1 MSNDWTNKLR
11 DRLTDYQEPATDD
24 LWAAIQQSLA
34 QQKSDIVSIGKSVD
48 SSDGHSN
55 HQSNAKEVV
64 LRRFSIAATVA
75 ALAVGGTY
83 VYLNPTKS
91 NEPLA
96 QATVLQEE
104 SSTSKGALH
113 ENQSPEHN
121 QVSQEYSSDN
131 TDTDSPSRLGDD
143 TFTKYSQRVKKQL
156 GIQTSMIGG
165 QSSKVLALDKGLKE
179 KKIDTDD
186 LEKSAARDYTQNL
199 DKDKQNDNRQ
209 SQNRDKAQ
217 PRSKKSL
224 EGNPEMLAMAASP
237 FSYEI
242 QESNARHHQSS
253 SWSVQLYGENGVV
266 GSKKSNGFDAA
277 SVPSNDA
284 SGPVYPGNFTDAFY
298 SVMAIRALSGTPSA
312 DYYEKVKHHFPISV
326 GVQVGW
332 GVTESLRINT
342 GVVYTNVSSDF
353 INSSYNTTQVTT
365 QTLHYVGVPV
375 NISYDFWQTN
385 RFKTYVTAGGEADFN
400 VKNHTESDGEVM
412 ASKHDRTQW
421 SANASLG
428 AQFDI
433 IPQLGIYVEPGAKYY
448 FDNGSQ
454 IENTFKDKK
463 LNFNLQFGLRWNIK

>member
-11 DRLTDYQEPATDD
+11 DRLTDYQEPVTDD

-34 QQKSDIVSIGKSVD
+34 QQKSNIVSIGKSVD
-48 SSDGHSN
+48 SPDGHSN

-64 LRRFSIAATVA
+64 FRRFSIAAALA

-83 VYLNPTKS
+83 IYLNPTKS

-96 QATVLQEE
+96 QATVLQED

-113 ENQSPEHN
+113 ENQSSEHN

-156 GIQTSMIGG
+156 GIQTSLLDGEG
-165 QSSKVLALDKGLKE
+165 SKLF
-179 KKIDTDD
+179 
-186 LEKSAARDYTQNL
+186 TQNL
-199 DKDKQNDNRQ
+199 DNDKQNDNRQ
-209 SQNRDKAQ
+209 DQNRDKVQ
-217 PRSKKSL
+217 SRSKKSL

-237 FSYEI
+237 SSYTI
-242 QESNARHHQSS
+242 QESNARRHQSS

-266 GSKKSNGFDAA
+266 GSKNSNGFDAA
-277 SVPSNDA
+277 FVPSNNA

-332 GVTESLRINT
+332 SVTECLRINT

-375 NISYDFWQTN
+375 NISYDFWQTK

>member
-11 DRLTDYQEPATDD
+11 DRLTDYQEPVTDD

-48 SSDGHSN
+48 SPDGYSN

-64 LRRFSIAATVA
+64 FRRFSIAAALA

-83 VYLNPTKS
+83 IYLNPTKS

-96 QATVLQEE
+96 QATVLQED

-113 ENQSPEHN
+113 ENQSSEHN
-121 QVSQEYSSDN
+121 QVSQKYSSDN
-131 TDTDSPSRLGDD
+131 SDTDSPSRLGDD

-156 GIQTSMIGG
+156 GIQTSLLDVEG
-165 QSSKVLALDKGLKE
+165 SKLV
-179 KKIDTDD
+179 
-186 LEKSAARDYTQNL
+186 TQNL
-199 DKDKQNDNRQ
+199 DNDKQNDNRQ
-209 SQNRDKAQ
+209 DQNRDKVQ
-217 PRSKKSL
+217 SRSKKSL

-237 FSYEI
+237 SSYAI
-242 QESNARHHQSS
+242 QESNVRRHQSS

-266 GSKKSNGFDAA
+266 GSKNSNGFDAA
-277 SVPSNDA
+277 FVPSHDA
-284 SGPVYPGNFTDAFY
+284 SGPVSPGNFTDAFY

-332 GVTESLRINT
+332 GVTECLRINT

-375 NISYDFWQTN
+375 NISYDFWQTK

-428 AQFDI
+428 AQFNI

>member
-1 MSNDWTNKLR
+1 MNNDWTNKLR
-11 DRLTDYQEPATDD
+11 DRLTDYQEPVTDD

-48 SSDGHSN
+48 SPDGHFN

-64 LRRFSIAATVA
+64 FRRFSIAAALA

-83 VYLNPTKS
+83 IYLNPTKS

-96 QATVLQEE
+96 QATVLQED

-113 ENQSPEHN
+113 ENQSSEHN

-156 GIQTSMIGG
+156 GIQTSLLNGEG
-165 QSSKVLALDKGLKE
+165 SKLF
-179 KKIDTDD
+179 
-186 LEKSAARDYTQNL
+186 TQNL
-199 DKDKQNDNRQ
+199 DNDKQNDNRKD
-209 SQNRDKAQ
+209 QNRDKVQ
-217 PRSKKSL
+217 SRSKKSL
-224 EGNPEMLAMAASP
+224 EGNPEMLAIAASP
-237 FSYEI
+237 SSYAI
-242 QESNARHHQSS
+242 QESNTRRHQSS

-266 GSKKSNGFDAA
+266 GSKNSNGFDAA
-277 SVPSNDA
+277 FVPSHDA
-284 SGPVYPGNFTDAFY
+284 SGPVSPGNFTDAFY

-332 GVTESLRINT
+332 GVTECLRINT

-375 NISYDFWQTN
+375 NISYDFWQTK

>member
-11 DRLTDYQEPATDD
+11 DRLTDYQEPVTDD

-48 SSDGHSN
+48 SLDGHSN

-64 LRRFSIAATVA
+64 FRRFSIAAALA

-83 VYLNPTKS
+83 IYLNPTKS

-96 QATVLQEE
+96 QATVLQED

-113 ENQSPEHN
+113 ENQSSEHN

-143 TFTKYSQRVKKQL
+143 TFTKYSKRVKKQL
-156 GIQTSMIGG
+156 GIQTSLLDGEG
-165 QSSKVLALDKGLKE
+165 SKLF
-179 KKIDTDD
+179 
-186 LEKSAARDYTQNL
+186 TQNL
-199 DKDKQNDNRQ
+199 DNDRQNDNRQ
-209 SQNRDKAQ
+209 DQNRNKVQ
-217 PRSKKSL
+217 SRSKKSL

-237 FSYEI
+237 SSYAI
-242 QESNARHHQSS
+242 QESNVRRHQSS

-266 GSKKSNGFDAA
+266 GSKNSNGFDAA
-277 SVPSNDA
+277 FVPSHDA
-284 SGPVYPGNFTDAFY
+284 SGPVSPGNFTDAFY

-332 GVTESLRINT
+332 GVTECLRINT

-375 NISYDFWQTN
+375 NISYDFWQTK

>member
-11 DRLTDYQEPATDD
+11 DRLTDYQEPVTDD

-34 QQKSDIVSIGKSVD
+34 QQKSNIVSIGKSVD
-48 SSDGHSN
+48 SLDGHSN

-64 LRRFSIAATVA
+64 FRRFSIAAALA

-83 VYLNPTKS
+83 IYLNPTKS
-91 NEPLA
+91 NEPIA
-96 QATVLQEE
+96 QATVLQED

-113 ENQSPEHN
+113 ENQSSEHN

-156 GIQTSMIGG
+156 GIQTSLLDGEG
-165 QSSKVLALDKGLKE
+165 SKLV
-179 KKIDTDD
+179 
-186 LEKSAARDYTQNL
+186 TQNL
-199 DKDKQNDNRQ
+199 DNDKQNDNRQ
-209 SQNRDKAQ
+209 DQNRDKVQ
-217 PRSKKSL
+217 SRSKKSL

-237 FSYEI
+237 SSYAI
-242 QESNARHHQSS
+242 QESNVRRHQSS

-266 GSKKSNGFDAA
+266 GSKNSNGFDAA
-277 SVPSNDA
+277 FVPSNNA

-298 SVMAIRALSGTPSA
+298 SLMAIRALSGTPSA

-332 GVTESLRINT
+332 GVTECLRINT

-375 NISYDFWQTN
+375 NISYDFWQTK

>member
-11 DRLTDYQEPATDD
+11 DRLTDYQEPVTDD

-48 SSDGHSN
+48 SLDGHSN

-64 LRRFSIAATVA
+64 FRRFSIAAALA

-83 VYLNPTKS
+83 IYLNPTKS
-91 NEPLA
+91 NEPIA
-96 QATVLQEE
+96 QATVLQED

-113 ENQSPEHN
+113 ENQSSEHN

-156 GIQTSMIGG
+156 GIQTSLLDGEG
-165 QSSKVLALDKGLKE
+165 SKLF
-179 KKIDTDD
+179 
-186 LEKSAARDYTQNL
+186 TQNL
-199 DKDKQNDNRQ
+199 DNDKQNDNRQ
-209 SQNRDKAQ
+209 DQNRDKVQ
-217 PRSKKSL
+217 SRSKKSL

-237 FSYEI
+237 SSYAI
-242 QESNARHHQSS
+242 QESNVRRHQSS

-266 GSKKSNGFDAA
+266 GSKNSNGFDAA
-277 SVPSNDA
+277 FVPSHDA
-284 SGPVYPGNFTDAFY
+284 SGPVSPGNFTDAFY

-332 GVTESLRINT
+332 GVTECLRINT

-375 NISYDFWQTN
+375 NISYDFWQTK

>member
-11 DRLTDYQEPATDD
+11 DRLTDYQEPVTDD

-48 SSDGHSN
+48 SLDGHSN

-64 LRRFSIAATVA
+64 FRRFSIAAALA

-83 VYLNPTKS
+83 IYLNPTKS
-91 NEPLA
+91 NEPIA
-96 QATVLQEE
+96 QATVLQEN

-113 ENQSPEHN
+113 ENQSSEHN

-131 TDTDSPSRLGDD
+131 ADTDSPSRLGDD

-156 GIQTSMIGG
+156 GIQTSLLDGEG
-165 QSSKVLALDKGLKE
+165 SKLV
-179 KKIDTDD
+179 
-186 LEKSAARDYTQNL
+186 TQNL
-199 DKDKQNDNRQ
+199 DNDKQNDNRQ
-209 SQNRDKAQ
+209 DQNRDKVQ
-217 PRSKKSL
+217 SRSKKSL

-237 FSYEI
+237 SSYTI
-242 QESNARHHQSS
+242 QESNARRHQSS

-266 GSKKSNGFDAA
+266 GSKNSNGFDAA
-277 SVPSNDA
+277 FVPSNNA

-298 SVMAIRALSGTPSA
+298 SLMAIRALSGTPSA

-332 GVTESLRINT
+332 GVTECLRINT

-375 NISYDFWQTN
+375 NISYDFWQTK

>member
-11 DRLTDYQEPATDD
+11 DRLTDYQEPVTDD

-34 QQKSDIVSIGKSVD
+34 QQKSNIVSIGKSVD
-48 SSDGHSN
+48 SLNGHSN

-64 LRRFSIAATVA
+64 FRRFSIAAALA

-83 VYLNPTKS
+83 IYLNPTKS

-96 QATVLQEE
+96 QATVLQED

-113 ENQSPEHN
+113 ENQSSEHN

-143 TFTKYSQRVKKQL
+143 TFTKYSQRAKKQL
-156 GIQTSMIGG
+156 GIQTSLLDGEG
-165 QSSKVLALDKGLKE
+165 SKLV
-179 KKIDTDD
+179 
-186 LEKSAARDYTQNL
+186 TQNL
-199 DKDKQNDNRQ
+199 DNDKQNDNRKD
-209 SQNRDKAQ
+209 QNRDKVQ
-217 PRSKKSL
+217 SRSKKSL

-237 FSYEI
+237 SSYAI
-242 QESNARHHQSS
+242 QESNVRRHQSS

-266 GSKKSNGFDAA
+266 GSKNSNGFDAA
-277 SVPSNDA
+277 FVPSHDA
-284 SGPVYPGNFTDAFY
+284 SGPVSPGNFTDAFY

-332 GVTESLRINT
+332 GVTECLRINT

-375 NISYDFWQTN
+375 NISYGFWQTK
-385 RFKTYVTAGGEADFN
+385 RFKTYVTVGGEADFN

>member
-11 DRLTDYQEPATDD
+11 DRLTDYQEPVTDD

-48 SSDGHSN
+48 SLDGHSN

-64 LRRFSIAATVA
+64 FRRFSIAAALA

-83 VYLNPTKS
+83 IYLNPTKS
-91 NEPLA
+91 NEPIA
-96 QATVLQEE
+96 QATVLQED

-113 ENQSPEHN
+113 ENQSSEHN

-156 GIQTSMIGG
+156 GIQTSLLDGEG
-165 QSSKVLALDKGLKE
+165 SKLF
-179 KKIDTDD
+179 
-186 LEKSAARDYTQNL
+186 TQNL
-199 DKDKQNDNRQ
+199 DNDKQNDNRQ
-209 SQNRDKAQ
+209 DQNRNKVQ
-217 PRSKKSL
+217 SRSKKSL

-237 FSYEI
+237 SSYAI
-242 QESNARHHQSS
+242 QESNVRRHQSS

-266 GSKKSNGFDAA
+266 GSKNSNGFDAA
-277 SVPSNDA
+277 FVPSHDA
-284 SGPVYPGNFTDAFY
+284 SGPVSPGNFTDAFY

-332 GVTESLRINT
+332 GVTECLRINT

-353 INSSYNTTQVTT
+353 INSSYKTTQVTT
-365 QTLHYVGVPV
+365 QTLHYVGVPL
-375 NISYDFWQTN
+375 NISYDFWQTK

>member
-11 DRLTDYQEPATDD
+11 DRLTDYQEPVTDD

-34 QQKSDIVSIGKSVD
+34 QQKSNIVSIGKSVD
-48 SSDGHSN
+48 SLDGHSN

-64 LRRFSIAATVA
+64 FRRFSIAAALA

-83 VYLNPTKS
+83 IYLNPTKS

-96 QATVLQEE
+96 QATVLQED

-113 ENQSPEHN
+113 ENQSSEHN

-156 GIQTSMIGG
+156 GIQTSLLDGEG
-165 QSSKVLALDKGLKE
+165 SKLF
-179 KKIDTDD
+179 
-186 LEKSAARDYTQNL
+186 TQNL
-199 DKDKQNDNRQ
+199 DNDKQNDNRQ
-209 SQNRDKAQ
+209 DQNRDKVQ
-217 PRSKKSL
+217 SRSKKSL

-237 FSYEI
+237 SSYAI
-242 QESNARHHQSS
+242 QESNARRHQSS

-266 GSKKSNGFDAA
+266 GSKNSNRFDAA
-277 SVPSNDA
+277 FVPSHDA

-332 GVTESLRINT
+332 GVTDCLRINT

-375 NISYDFWQTN
+375 NISYDFWQTK

>member
-11 DRLTDYQEPATDD
+11 DRLTDYQEPVTDD

-34 QQKSDIVSIGKSVD
+34 QQKSNIVSIGKSVD
-48 SSDGHSN
+48 SLDGHSN

-64 LRRFSIAATVA
+64 FRRFSIAAALA

-83 VYLNPTKS
+83 IYLNPTKS

-96 QATVLQEE
+96 QATVLQED

-113 ENQSPEHN
+113 ENQSSEHN

-143 TFTKYSQRVKKQL
+143 TFTKYSKRVKKQL
-156 GIQTSMIGG
+156 GIQTSLLDGEG
-165 QSSKVLALDKGLKE
+165 SKLF
-179 KKIDTDD
+179 
-186 LEKSAARDYTQNL
+186 TQNL
-199 DKDKQNDNRQ
+199 DNDRQNDNRQ
-209 SQNRDKAQ
+209 DQNRNKVQ
-217 PRSKKSL
+217 SRSKKSL

-237 FSYEI
+237 SSYAI
-242 QESNARHHQSS
+242 QESNVRRHQSS
-253 SWSVQLYGENGVV
+253 SWSVQLYGENRVV
-266 GSKKSNGFDAA
+266 GSKNSNGFDAA
-277 SVPSNDA
+277 FIPSNNA

-332 GVTESLRINT
+332 GVTECLRINT

-365 QTLHYVGVPV
+365 QTLHYVGVPL
-375 NISYDFWQTN
+375 NISYDFWQTK

>member
-11 DRLTDYQEPATDD
+11 DRLTDYQEPVTDD

-34 QQKSDIVSIGKSVD
+34 QQKPGIASIGKSVD
-48 SSDGHSN
+48 SPDGHWN
-55 HQSNAKEVV
+55 HKSKTNVVV
-64 LRRFSIAATVA
+64 LRRFSIAAALA

-83 VYLNPTKS
+83 VYLNPTKT

-96 QATVLQEE
+96 QATVLQNE
-104 SSTSKGALH
+104 SSTPKGASKESLLS
-113 ENQSPEHN
+113 EQN
-121 QVSQEYSSDN
+121 QVPQEFSSDHIA
-131 TDTDSPSRLGDD
+131 TTSPSHQGDD
-143 TFTKYSQRVKKQL
+143 AFVKFSQKVKKQL
-156 GIQTSMIGG
+156 GIQDS
-165 QSSKVLALDKGLKE
+165 QSSNVFALEEGASEKEIDANGLAISTAKNP
-179 KKIDTDD
+179 
-186 LEKSAARDYTQNL
+186 TQNL
-199 DKDKQNDNRQ
+199 DNGKETADRQ
-209 SQNRDKAQ
+209 VQNRDKTQ
-217 PRSKKSL
+217 SRSKKSL
-224 EGNPEMLAMAASP
+224 EGNPDMLAMAASP
-237 FSYEI
+237 SSYEMK
-242 QESNARHHQSS
+242 ESNARRRQSS
-253 SWSVQLYGENGVV
+253 SWSVRLYGENGVI
-266 GSKKSNGFDAA
+266 GSKNSNGFDAA

-326 GVQVGW
+326 GMQVGW
-332 GVTESLRINT
+332 GITESLRIHT
-342 GVVYTNVSSDF
+342 GIVYTNVSSDF

-365 QTLHYVGVPV
+365 QTLHYVGLPLNV
-375 NISYDFWQTN
+375 SYDFWQAK

-428 AQFDI
+428 AQFDV

>member
-11 DRLTDYQEPATDD
+11 DRLTDYQEPVTDD

-34 QQKSDIVSIGKSVD
+34 QQKSNIVSIGKSVD
-48 SSDGHSN
+48 SLDGHSN

-64 LRRFSIAATVA
+64 FRRFSIAAALA

-83 VYLNPTKS
+83 IYLNPTKS
-91 NEPLA
+91 NELLA
-96 QATVLQEE
+96 QATVLQED

-113 ENQSPEHN
+113 ENQSSEHN

-156 GIQTSMIGG
+156 GIQTSLLDGEG
-165 QSSKVLALDKGLKE
+165 SKLF
-179 KKIDTDD
+179 
-186 LEKSAARDYTQNL
+186 TQNL
-199 DKDKQNDNRQ
+199 DNDKQNDNRQ
-209 SQNRDKAQ
+209 DQNRNKVQ
-217 PRSKKSL
+217 SRSKKSL

-237 FSYEI
+237 SSYAI
-242 QESNARHHQSS
+242 QESNVRRHQSS

-266 GSKKSNGFDAA
+266 GSKNSNGFDAA
-277 SVPSNDA
+277 FVPSNNA

-298 SVMAIRALSGTPSA
+298 SVMAIRDLSGTPSA

-332 GVTESLRINT
+332 GVTECLRINT
-342 GVVYTNVSSDF
+342 GVVYTKVSSDF

-375 NISYDFWQTN
+375 NISYDFWQTK

>member
-11 DRLTDYQEPATDD
+11 DRLTDYQEPVTDD

-34 QQKSDIVSIGKSVD
+34 QQKSNIVSIGKSVD
-48 SSDGHSN
+48 SLDGHSN

-64 LRRFSIAATVA
+64 FRRFSIAAALA

-83 VYLNPTKS
+83 IYLNPTKS

-96 QATVLQEE
+96 QATVLQED

-113 ENQSPEHN
+113 ENQSSEHN

-156 GIQTSMIGG
+156 GIQTSLLDGEV
-165 QSSKVLALDKGLKE
+165 SKLV
-179 KKIDTDD
+179 
-186 LEKSAARDYTQNL
+186 TQNL
-199 DKDKQNDNRQ
+199 DNDKQNDNRQ
-209 SQNRDKAQ
+209 DQNRDKVQ
-217 PRSKKSL
+217 SRSKKSL

-237 FSYEI
+237 SSYTI
-242 QESNARHHQSS
+242 QESNARRHQSS

-266 GSKKSNGFDAA
+266 GSKNSNGFDAA
-277 SVPSNDA
+277 FVPSNNA

-332 GVTESLRINT
+332 GVTECLRINT

-375 NISYDFWQTN
+375 NISYDFWQTK

>member
-11 DRLTDYQEPATDD
+11 DRLTDYQEPVTDD

-48 SSDGHSN
+48 SLDGHSN

-64 LRRFSIAATVA
+64 FRRFSIAAALA

-83 VYLNPTKS
+83 IYLNPTKS

-96 QATVLQEE
+96 QATVLQED

-113 ENQSPEHN
+113 ENQSSEHN

-156 GIQTSMIGG
+156 GIQTSLLDGEG
-165 QSSKVLALDKGLKE
+165 SKLF
-179 KKIDTDD
+179 
-186 LEKSAARDYTQNL
+186 TQNL
-199 DKDKQNDNRQ
+199 DNDKQNDNRQ
-209 SQNRDKAQ
+209 NQNRNKVQ
-217 PRSKKSL
+217 SRSKKSL

-237 FSYEI
+237 SSYAI
-242 QESNARHHQSS
+242 QESNVRRHQSS

-266 GSKKSNGFDAA
+266 GSKNSNGFDAA
-277 SVPSNDA
+277 FIPSNNA

-332 GVTESLRINT
+332 GVTECLRINT

-375 NISYDFWQTN
+375 NISYDFWQTK
-385 RFKTYVTAGGEADFN
+385 RFKTYVTAGGEADIN

>member
-11 DRLTDYQEPATDD
+11 DRLTDYQEPVTDD

-48 SSDGHSN
+48 SPDGYSN

-64 LRRFSIAATVA
+64 FRRFSIAAALA

-83 VYLNPTKS
+83 IYLNPTKS

-96 QATVLQEE
+96 QATVLQED

-113 ENQSPEHN
+113 ENQSSEHN
-121 QVSQEYSSDN
+121 QASQEYSSDN

-156 GIQTSMIGG
+156 GIQTSLLDGEG
-165 QSSKVLALDKGLKE
+165 SKLV
-179 KKIDTDD
+179 
-186 LEKSAARDYTQNL
+186 TQNL
-199 DKDKQNDNRQ
+199 DNDKQNDNRQ
-209 SQNRDKAQ
+209 DQNRDKVQ
-217 PRSKKSL
+217 SRSKKSL

-237 FSYEI
+237 SSYTI
-242 QESNARHHQSS
+242 QESNARRHQSS

-266 GSKKSNGFDAA
+266 GSKNSNGFDAA
-277 SVPSNDA
+277 FVPSNNA

-298 SVMAIRALSGTPSA
+298 SLMAIRALSGTPSA

-332 GVTESLRINT
+332 GVTECLRINT

-375 NISYDFWQTN
+375 NISYDFWQTK

>member
-11 DRLTDYQEPATDD
+11 DRLTDYQEPVTDD

-48 SSDGHSN
+48 SLDGHSN

-64 LRRFSIAATVA
+64 FRRFSIAAALA

-83 VYLNPTKS
+83 IYLNPTKS

-96 QATVLQEE
+96 QATVLQED

-113 ENQSPEHN
+113 ENQSSEHN

-156 GIQTSMIGG
+156 GIQTSLLDGEG
-165 QSSKVLALDKGLKE
+165 SKLF
-179 KKIDTDD
+179 
-186 LEKSAARDYTQNL
+186 TQNL
-199 DKDKQNDNRQ
+199 DNDKQNDNRQ
-209 SQNRDKAQ
+209 DQNRNKVQ
-217 PRSKKSL
+217 SCSKKSL

-237 FSYEI
+237 SSYAI
-242 QESNARHHQSS
+242 QESNVRRHQSS

-266 GSKKSNGFDAA
+266 GSKNSNGFDAA
-277 SVPSNDA
+277 FIPSNNA

-332 GVTESLRINT
+332 GVTECLRINT

-375 NISYDFWQTN
+375 NISYDFWQTK
-385 RFKTYVTAGGEADFN
+385 RFKTYVTAGGEADIN

>member
-11 DRLTDYQEPATDD
+11 DRLTDYQEPVTDD

-34 QQKSDIVSIGKSVD
+34 QQKSNIVSIGKSVD
-48 SSDGHSN
+48 SLDGHSN

-64 LRRFSIAATVA
+64 FRRFSIAAALA

-83 VYLNPTKS
+83 IYLNPTKS
-91 NEPLA
+91 NEPIA
-96 QATVLQEE
+96 QATVLQED

-113 ENQSPEHN
+113 ENQSSEHN

-131 TDTDSPSRLGDD
+131 ADTDSPSRLGDD
-143 TFTKYSQRVKKQL
+143 TFTKYSKRVRKQL
-156 GIQTSMIGG
+156 GIQTSLLDGEG
-165 QSSKVLALDKGLKE
+165 SKLV
-179 KKIDTDD
+179 
-186 LEKSAARDYTQNL
+186 TQNL
-199 DKDKQNDNRQ
+199 DNDKQNDNRQ
-209 SQNRDKAQ
+209 DQNRDKVQ
-217 PRSKKSL
+217 SRSKKSL

-237 FSYEI
+237 SSYTI
-242 QESNARHHQSS
+242 QESNARRHQSS

-266 GSKKSNGFDAA
+266 GSKNSNGFDAA
-277 SVPSNDA
+277 FVPSNNA

-332 GVTESLRINT
+332 GVTECLRINT

-375 NISYDFWQTN
+375 NISYDFWQTK

>member
-11 DRLTDYQEPATDD
+11 DRLTDYQEPVTDD

-48 SSDGHSN
+48 SPDGHFN

-64 LRRFSIAATVA
+64 FRRFSIAAALA

-83 VYLNPTKS
+83 IYLNPTKS
-91 NEPLA
+91 NEPIA
-96 QATVLQEE
+96 QATVLQED

-113 ENQSPEHN
+113 ENQSSEHN

-143 TFTKYSQRVKKQL
+143 TFTKYSKRVKKQL
-156 GIQTSMIGG
+156 GIQTSLLDGEG
-165 QSSKVLALDKGLKE
+165 SKLF
-179 KKIDTDD
+179 
-186 LEKSAARDYTQNL
+186 TQNL
-199 DKDKQNDNRQ
+199 DNDKQNDNRQ
-209 SQNRDKAQ
+209 DQNRDKVQ
-217 PRSKKSL
+217 SRSKKSL

-237 FSYEI
+237 SSYAI
-242 QESNARHHQSS
+242 QESNARRYQSS

-266 GSKKSNGFDAA
+266 GSKNSNGFDAA
-277 SVPSNDA
+277 FVPSNNA

-332 GVTESLRINT
+332 GVTECLRINT

-375 NISYDFWQTN
+375 NISYDFWQTK

>member
-11 DRLTDYQEPATDD
+11 VRLTDYQEPVTDD

-34 QQKSDIVSIGKSVD
+34 QQKSNIVSIGKSVD
-48 SSDGHSN
+48 SLDGHSN

-64 LRRFSIAATVA
+64 FRRFSIAAALA

-83 VYLNPTKS
+83 IYLNPTKS
-91 NEPLA
+91 NEPIA
-96 QATVLQEE
+96 QATVLQED

-113 ENQSPEHN
+113 ENQSSEHN

-131 TDTDSPSRLGDD
+131 ADTDSPSRLGDD
-143 TFTKYSQRVKKQL
+143 TFTKYSKRVRKQL
-156 GIQTSMIGG
+156 GIQTSLLDGEG
-165 QSSKVLALDKGLKE
+165 SKLV
-179 KKIDTDD
+179 
-186 LEKSAARDYTQNL
+186 TQNL
-199 DKDKQNDNRQ
+199 DNDKQNDNRQ
-209 SQNRDKAQ
+209 DQNRDKVQ
-217 PRSKKSL
+217 SRSKKSL

-237 FSYEI
+237 SSYTI
-242 QESNARHHQSS
+242 QESNARRHQSS

-266 GSKKSNGFDAA
+266 GSKNSNGFDAA
-277 SVPSNDA
+277 FVPSNNA

-332 GVTESLRINT
+332 GVTECLRINT

-375 NISYDFWQTN
+375 NISYDFWQTK

>member
-11 DRLTDYQEPATDD
+11 DRLTDYQEPVTDD
-24 LWAAIQQSLA
+24 LWAAIQLSLA

-48 SSDGHSN
+48 SPDGHFN

-64 LRRFSIAATVA
+64 FRRFSIAAALA

-83 VYLNPTKS
+83 IYLNPTKS

-96 QATVLQEE
+96 QATVLQED

-113 ENQSPEHN
+113 ENQSSEHN

-156 GIQTSMIGG
+156 GIQTSLLDGEG
-165 QSSKVLALDKGLKE
+165 SKLV
-179 KKIDTDD
+179 
-186 LEKSAARDYTQNL
+186 TQNL
-199 DKDKQNDNRQ
+199 DNDKQNDNRQ
-209 SQNRDKAQ
+209 DQNRDKVQ
-217 PRSKKSL
+217 SRSKKSL

-237 FSYEI
+237 SSYAI
-242 QESNARHHQSS
+242 QESNARRQSS

-266 GSKKSNGFDAA
+266 GSKNSNGFDAA
-277 SVPSNDA
+277 FVPSHDA
-284 SGPVYPGNFTDAFY
+284 SGPVSPGNFTDAFY

-312 DYYEKVKHHFPISV
+312 DYYEKVKHHFPFSV

-332 GVTESLRINT
+332 GVTECLRINT

-375 NISYDFWQTN
+375 NISYDFWQTK

>member
-11 DRLTDYQEPATDD
+11 VRLTDYQEPVTDD

-34 QQKSDIVSIGKSVD
+34 QQKSNIVSIGKSVD
-48 SSDGHSN
+48 SLDGHSN

-64 LRRFSIAATVA
+64 FRRFSIAAALA

-83 VYLNPTKS
+83 IYLNPTKS

-96 QATVLQEE
+96 QATVLQED

-113 ENQSPEHN
+113 ENQSSEHN

-156 GIQTSMIGG
+156 GIQTSLLDGEG
-165 QSSKVLALDKGLKE
+165 SKLV
-179 KKIDTDD
+179 
-186 LEKSAARDYTQNL
+186 TQNL
-199 DKDKQNDNRQ
+199 DNDKQNDNRQ
-209 SQNRDKAQ
+209 DQNRDKVQ
-217 PRSKKSL
+217 SRSKKSL

-237 FSYEI
+237 SSYAI
-242 QESNARHHQSS
+242 QESNVRRHQSS

-266 GSKKSNGFDAA
+266 GSKNSNGFDAA
-277 SVPSNDA
+277 FVPSHDA
-284 SGPVYPGNFTDAFY
+284 SGPVSPGNFTDAFY

-332 GVTESLRINT
+332 GVTECLRINT

-375 NISYDFWQTN
+375 NISYGFWQTK
-385 RFKTYVTAGGEADFN
+385 RFKTYVTVGGEADFN

>member
-11 DRLTDYQEPATDD
+11 DRLTDYQEPVTDD

-34 QQKSDIVSIGKSVD
+34 QQKSNIVSIGKSVD
-48 SSDGHSN
+48 SPDGYSN

-64 LRRFSIAATVA
+64 FRRFSIAAALA

-83 VYLNPTKS
+83 IYLNPTKS

-96 QATVLQEE
+96 QATVLQED

-113 ENQSPEHN
+113 ENQSSEHN

-143 TFTKYSQRVKKQL
+143 TFTKYSQRAKKQL
-156 GIQTSMIGG
+156 GIQTSLLDGEG
-165 QSSKVLALDKGLKE
+165 SKLV
-179 KKIDTDD
+179 
-186 LEKSAARDYTQNL
+186 TQNL
-199 DKDKQNDNRQ
+199 DNDKQNDNRKD
-209 SQNRDKAQ
+209 QNRDKVQ
-217 PRSKKSL
+217 SRSKKSL

-237 FSYEI
+237 SSYAI
-242 QESNARHHQSS
+242 QESNVRRHQSS

-266 GSKKSNGFDAA
+266 GSKNSNGFDAA
-277 SVPSNDA
+277 FVPSHDA
-284 SGPVYPGNFTDAFY
+284 SGPVSPGNFTDAFY

-332 GVTESLRINT
+332 GVTECLRINT

-375 NISYDFWQTN
+375 NISYGFWQTK
-385 RFKTYVTAGGEADFN
+385 RFKTYVTVGGEADFN

>member
-11 DRLTDYQEPATDD
+11 DRLTDYQEPVTDD

-48 SSDGHSN
+48 SLDGHSN

-64 LRRFSIAATVA
+64 FRRFSIAAALA
-75 ALAVGGTY
+75 ALVVGGTY
-83 VYLNPTKS
+83 IYLNPTKS

-96 QATVLQEE
+96 QATVLQED

-113 ENQSPEHN
+113 ENQSSEHN

-156 GIQTSMIGG
+156 GIQTSLLDGEG
-165 QSSKVLALDKGLKE
+165 SKLF
-179 KKIDTDD
+179 
-186 LEKSAARDYTQNL
+186 TQNL
-199 DKDKQNDNRQ
+199 DNDKQNDNRQ
-209 SQNRDKAQ
+209 DQNRNKVQ
-217 PRSKKSL
+217 SCSKKSL

-237 FSYEI
+237 SSYAI
-242 QESNARHHQSS
+242 QESNVRRHQSS

-266 GSKKSNGFDAA
+266 GSKNSNGFDAA
-277 SVPSNDA
+277 FIPSNNA

-332 GVTESLRINT
+332 GVTECLRINT

-375 NISYDFWQTN
+375 NISYDFWQTK

>member
-11 DRLTDYQEPATDD
+11 DRLTDYQEPVTDD

-48 SSDGHSN
+48 SLDGHSN

-64 LRRFSIAATVA
+64 FRRFSIAAALA

-83 VYLNPTKS
+83 IYLNPTKS
-91 NEPLA
+91 NEPIA
-96 QATVLQEE
+96 QATVLQED

-113 ENQSPEHN
+113 ENQSSEHN

-156 GIQTSMIGG
+156 GIQTSLLDGEG
-165 QSSKVLALDKGLKE
+165 SKLF
-179 KKIDTDD
+179 
-186 LEKSAARDYTQNL
+186 TQNL
-199 DKDKQNDNRQ
+199 DNDKQNDNRQ
-209 SQNRDKAQ
+209 DQNRDKVQ
-217 PRSKKSL
+217 SRSKKSL

-237 FSYEI
+237 SSYTI
-242 QESNARHHQSS
+242 QESNARRHQSS

-266 GSKKSNGFDAA
+266 GSKNSNGFDAA
-277 SVPSNDA
+277 FVPSNNA

-332 GVTESLRINT
+332 GVTECLRINT

-375 NISYDFWQTN
+375 NISYDFWQTK

>member
-11 DRLTDYQEPATDD
+11 DRLTDYQEPVTDD

-48 SSDGHSN
+48 SLDGHSN

-64 LRRFSIAATVA
+64 FRRFSIAAALA

-83 VYLNPTKS
+83 IYLNPTKS

-96 QATVLQEE
+96 QATVLQED

-113 ENQSPEHN
+113 ENQSSEHN

-156 GIQTSMIGG
+156 GIQTSLLDVEG
-165 QSSKVLALDKGLKE
+165 SKLV
-179 KKIDTDD
+179 
-186 LEKSAARDYTQNL
+186 TQNL
-199 DKDKQNDNRQ
+199 DNDKQNDNRQ
-209 SQNRDKAQ
+209 DQNRDKVQ
-217 PRSKKSL
+217 SRSKKSL

-237 FSYEI
+237 SSYTI
-242 QESNARHHQSS
+242 QESNARRHQSS

-266 GSKKSNGFDAA
+266 GSKNSNGFDAA
-277 SVPSNDA
+277 FVPSNNA

-332 GVTESLRINT
+332 GVTECLRINT

-375 NISYDFWQTN
+375 NISYDFWQTK

>member
-11 DRLTDYQEPATDD
+11 DRLTDYQEPVTDD

-48 SSDGHSN
+48 SLDGHSN

-64 LRRFSIAATVA
+64 FRRFSIAAALA

-83 VYLNPTKS
+83 IYLNPTKS

-96 QATVLQEE
+96 QATVLQED

-113 ENQSPEHN
+113 ENQSSEHN

-156 GIQTSMIGG
+156 GIQTSLLDGEG
-165 QSSKVLALDKGLKE
+165 SKLF
-179 KKIDTDD
+179 
-186 LEKSAARDYTQNL
+186 TQNL
-199 DKDKQNDNRQ
+199 DNDKQNDNRQ
-209 SQNRDKAQ
+209 DQNRDKVQ
-217 PRSKKSL
+217 SRSKKSL
-224 EGNPEMLAMAASP
+224 ESNPEMLAMAASP
-237 FSYEI
+237 SSYTI
-242 QESNARHHQSS
+242 QESNARRHQSS

-266 GSKKSNGFDAA
+266 GSKNSNGFDAA
-277 SVPSNDA
+277 FVPSNNA

-332 GVTESLRINT
+332 GVTECLRINT

-375 NISYDFWQTN
+375 NISYDFWQTK

>member
-11 DRLTDYQEPATDD
+11 DRLTDYQEPVTDD

-34 QQKSDIVSIGKSVD
+34 QQKSNIVSIGKSVD
-48 SSDGHSN
+48 SLNGHSN

-64 LRRFSIAATVA
+64 FRRFSIAAALA

-83 VYLNPTKS
+83 IYLNPTKS

-96 QATVLQEE
+96 QATVLQED

-113 ENQSPEHN
+113 ENQSSEHN

-156 GIQTSMIGG
+156 GIQTSLLDGEG
-165 QSSKVLALDKGLKE
+165 SKLV
-179 KKIDTDD
+179 
-186 LEKSAARDYTQNL
+186 TQNL
-199 DKDKQNDNRQ
+199 DNDKQNDNRKD
-209 SQNRDKAQ
+209 QNRDKVQ
-217 PRSKKSL
+217 SRSKKSL

-237 FSYEI
+237 SSYAI
-242 QESNARHHQSS
+242 QESNVRRHQSS

-266 GSKKSNGFDAA
+266 GSKNSNGFDAA
-277 SVPSNDA
+277 FVPSHDA
-284 SGPVYPGNFTDAFY
+284 SGPVSPGNFTDAFY

-332 GVTESLRINT
+332 GVTECLRINT

-375 NISYDFWQTN
+375 NISYDFWQTK

>member
-11 DRLTDYQEPATDD
+11 DRLTDYQEPVTDD

-48 SSDGHSN
+48 SPDGHFN

-64 LRRFSIAATVA
+64 FRRFSIAAALV

-83 VYLNPTKS
+83 IYLNPTKS

-96 QATVLQEE
+96 QATVLQED

-113 ENQSPEHN
+113 ENQSSEHN

-156 GIQTSMIGG
+156 GIQTSLLDGEG
-165 QSSKVLALDKGLKE
+165 SKLV
-179 KKIDTDD
+179 
-186 LEKSAARDYTQNL
+186 TQNL
-199 DKDKQNDNRQ
+199 DNDKQNDNRKD
-209 SQNRDKAQ
+209 QNRDKVQ
-217 PRSKKSL
+217 SRSKKSL
-224 EGNPEMLAMAASP
+224 EGNHEMLAMAASP
-237 FSYEI
+237 FSYAI
-242 QESNARHHQSS
+242 QESNARRHQSS

-266 GSKKSNGFDAA
+266 GSKNSNGFDAA
-277 SVPSNDA
+277 FVPSHDA
-284 SGPVYPGNFTDAFY
+284 SGPVSPGNFTDAFY

-332 GVTESLRINT
+332 GVTECLRINT

-375 NISYDFWQTN
+375 NISYDFWQTK

>member
-11 DRLTDYQEPATDD
+11 DRLTDYQEPVTDD

-48 SSDGHSN
+48 SLDGHSN

-64 LRRFSIAATVA
+64 FRRFSIAAALA

-83 VYLNPTKS
+83 IYLNPTKS
-91 NEPLA
+91 NEPIA
-96 QATVLQEE
+96 QATVLQED

-113 ENQSPEHN
+113 ENQSSEHN

-156 GIQTSMIGG
+156 GIQTSLLDGEG
-165 QSSKVLALDKGLKE
+165 SKLV
-179 KKIDTDD
+179 
-186 LEKSAARDYTQNL
+186 TQNL
-199 DKDKQNDNRQ
+199 DNDKQNDNRQ
-209 SQNRDKAQ
+209 DQNRDKVQ
-217 PRSKKSL
+217 SRSKKSL

-237 FSYEI
+237 SSYAI
-242 QESNARHHQSS
+242 QESNARRYQSS

-266 GSKKSNGFDAA
+266 GSKNSNGFDAA
-277 SVPSNDA
+277 FVPSNNA

-298 SVMAIRALSGTPSA
+298 SVMAIRALTGTPSA

-332 GVTESLRINT
+332 GVTECLRINT

-375 NISYDFWQTN
+375 NISYDFWQTK

-433 IPQLGIYVEPGAKYY
+433 IPQLGIYVEPGAQYY

>member
-11 DRLTDYQEPATDD
+11 DRLTDYQEPVTDD

-48 SSDGHSN
+48 SLDGHSN

-64 LRRFSIAATVA
+64 FRRFSIAAALA
-75 ALAVGGTY
+75 ALVVGGTY
-83 VYLNPTKS
+83 IYLNPTKS

-96 QATVLQEE
+96 QATVLQED

-113 ENQSPEHN
+113 ENQSSEHN

-156 GIQTSMIGG
+156 GIQTSLLDGEG
-165 QSSKVLALDKGLKE
+165 SKLF
-179 KKIDTDD
+179 
-186 LEKSAARDYTQNL
+186 TQNL
-199 DKDKQNDNRQ
+199 DNDKQNDNRQ
-209 SQNRDKAQ
+209 DQNRDKVQ
-217 PRSKKSL
+217 SRSKKSL

-237 FSYEI
+237 SSYAI
-242 QESNARHHQSS
+242 QESNVRRHQSS

-266 GSKKSNGFDAA
+266 GSKNSNGFDAA
-277 SVPSNDA
+277 FIPSNNA

-332 GVTESLRINT
+332 GVTECLRINT

-375 NISYDFWQTN
+375 NISYDFWQTK

>member
-11 DRLTDYQEPATDD
+11 DRLTDYQEPVTDD

-34 QQKSDIVSIGKSVD
+34 QQKSNIVSIGKSVD
-48 SSDGHSN
+48 SLDGHSN

-64 LRRFSIAATVA
+64 FRRFSIAAALA

-83 VYLNPTKS
+83 IYLNPTKS
-91 NEPLA
+91 NEPIA
-96 QATVLQEE
+96 QATVLQED

-113 ENQSPEHN
+113 ENQSSEHN

-156 GIQTSMIGG
+156 GIQTSLLDGEG
-165 QSSKVLALDKGLKE
+165 SKLV
-179 KKIDTDD
+179 
-186 LEKSAARDYTQNL
+186 TQNL
-199 DKDKQNDNRQ
+199 DNDKQNDNRQ
-209 SQNRDKAQ
+209 DQNRDKVQ
-217 PRSKKSL
+217 SRSKKSL

-237 FSYEI
+237 SSYAI
-242 QESNARHHQSS
+242 QESNVRRHQSS

-266 GSKKSNGFDAA
+266 GSKNSNRFDAA
-277 SVPSNDA
+277 FVPSNNA

-298 SVMAIRALSGTPSA
+298 SLMAIRALSGTPSA

-332 GVTESLRINT
+332 GVTECLRINT

-375 NISYDFWQTN
+375 NISYDFWQTK

>member
-11 DRLTDYQEPATDD
+11 DRLTDYQEPVTDD

-34 QQKSDIVSIGKSVD
+34 QQKSNIVSIGKSVD
-48 SSDGHSN
+48 SLDGHSN

-64 LRRFSIAATVA
+64 FRRFSIAAALA

-83 VYLNPTKS
+83 IYLNPTKS
-91 NEPLA
+91 NEPIA
-96 QATVLQEE
+96 QATVLQED

-113 ENQSPEHN
+113 ENQSSEHN

-143 TFTKYSQRVKKQL
+143 TFTKYSKRVKKQL
-156 GIQTSMIGG
+156 GIQTSLLDGEG
-165 QSSKVLALDKGLKE
+165 SKLF
-179 KKIDTDD
+179 
-186 LEKSAARDYTQNL
+186 TQNL
-199 DKDKQNDNRQ
+199 DNDKQNDNRQ
-209 SQNRDKAQ
+209 DQNRDKVQ
-217 PRSKKSL
+217 SRSKKSL

-237 FSYEI
+237 SSYAI
-242 QESNARHHQSS
+242 QESNARRYQSS

-266 GSKKSNGFDAA
+266 GSKNSNGFDAA
-277 SVPSNDA
+277 FVPSNNA

-332 GVTESLRINT
+332 GVTECLRINT

-375 NISYDFWQTN
+375 NISYDFWQTK

>member
-11 DRLTDYQEPATDD
+11 DRLTDYQEPVTDD

-48 SSDGHSN
+48 SLDGHSN

-64 LRRFSIAATVA
+64 FRRFSIAAALA

-83 VYLNPTKS
+83 IYLNPTKS
-91 NEPLA
+91 NEPIA
-96 QATVLQEE
+96 QATVLQED

-113 ENQSPEHN
+113 ENQSSEHN

-131 TDTDSPSRLGDD
+131 ADTDSPSRLGDD

-156 GIQTSMIGG
+156 GIQTSLLDGEG
-165 QSSKVLALDKGLKE
+165 SKLV
-179 KKIDTDD
+179 I
-186 LEKSAARDYTQNL
+186 QNL
-199 DKDKQNDNRQ
+199 DNDKQNDNRQ
-209 SQNRDKAQ
+209 DQNRDKVQ
-217 PRSKKSL
+217 SRSKKSL

-237 FSYEI
+237 SSYTI
-242 QESNARHHQSS
+242 QESNARRHQSS

-266 GSKKSNGFDAA
+266 GSKNSNGFDAA
-277 SVPSNDA
+277 FVPSNNA

-298 SVMAIRALSGTPSA
+298 SLMAIRALSGTPSA

-332 GVTESLRINT
+332 GVTECLRINT

-375 NISYDFWQTN
+375 NISYDFWQTK

>member
-11 DRLTDYQEPATDD
+11 VRLTDYQEPVTDD

-34 QQKSDIVSIGKSVD
+34 QQKSNIVSIGKSVD
-48 SSDGHSN
+48 SLDGHSN

-64 LRRFSIAATVA
+64 FRRFSIAAALA

-83 VYLNPTKS
+83 IYLNPTKS
-91 NEPLA
+91 NEPIA
-96 QATVLQEE
+96 QATVLQED

-113 ENQSPEHN
+113 ENQSSEHN

-131 TDTDSPSRLGDD
+131 ADTDSPSRLGDD
-143 TFTKYSQRVKKQL
+143 TFTKYSKRVKKQL
-156 GIQTSMIGG
+156 GIQTSLLDGEG
-165 QSSKVLALDKGLKE
+165 SKLV
-179 KKIDTDD
+179 
-186 LEKSAARDYTQNL
+186 TQNL
-199 DKDKQNDNRQ
+199 DNDKQNDNRQ
-209 SQNRDKAQ
+209 DQNRDKVQ
-217 PRSKKSL
+217 SRSKKSL

-237 FSYEI
+237 SSYTI
-242 QESNARHHQSS
+242 QESNARRHQSS

-266 GSKKSNGFDAA
+266 GSKNSNGFDAA
-277 SVPSNDA
+277 FVPSNNA

-332 GVTESLRINT
+332 GVTECLRINT

-375 NISYDFWQTN
+375 NISYDFWQTK

>member
-11 DRLTDYQEPATDD
+11 VRLTDYQEPVTDD

-48 SSDGHSN
+48 SLDGHSN

-64 LRRFSIAATVA
+64 FRRFSIAAALA

-83 VYLNPTKS
+83 IYLNPTKS

-96 QATVLQEE
+96 QATVLQED

-113 ENQSPEHN
+113 ENQSSEHN

-143 TFTKYSQRVKKQL
+143 TFTKYSKRVKKQL
-156 GIQTSMIGG
+156 GIQTSLLDGEG
-165 QSSKVLALDKGLKE
+165 SKLF
-179 KKIDTDD
+179 
-186 LEKSAARDYTQNL
+186 TQNL
-199 DKDKQNDNRQ
+199 DNDKQNDNRQ
-209 SQNRDKAQ
+209 DQNRNKVQ
-217 PRSKKSL
+217 SRSKKSL

-237 FSYEI
+237 SSYAI
-242 QESNARHHQSS
+242 QESNVRRHQSS

-266 GSKKSNGFDAA
+266 GSKNSNGFDAA
-277 SVPSNDA
+277 FIPSNNA

-326 GVQVGW
+326 GVQAGW
-332 GVTESLRINT
+332 GVTECLRINT

-375 NISYDFWQTN
+375 NISYDFWQTK

>member
-11 DRLTDYQEPATDD
+11 VRLTDYQEPVTDD

-34 QQKSDIVSIGKSVD
+34 QQKSNIVSIGKSVD
-48 SSDGHSN
+48 SLDGHSN

-64 LRRFSIAATVA
+64 FRRFSIAAALA

-83 VYLNPTKS
+83 IYLNPTKS

-96 QATVLQEE
+96 QATVLQED

-113 ENQSPEHN
+113 ENQSSEHN

-156 GIQTSMIGG
+156 GIQTSLLDGEG
-165 QSSKVLALDKGLKE
+165 SKLF
-179 KKIDTDD
+179 
-186 LEKSAARDYTQNL
+186 TQNL
-199 DKDKQNDNRQ
+199 DNDKQNDNRKG
-209 SQNRDKAQ
+209 QNRDKVQ
-217 PRSKKSL
+217 SRSKKSL

-237 FSYEI
+237 FSYAI
-242 QESNARHHQSS
+242 QESNARRHQSS

-266 GSKKSNGFDAA
+266 GSKNSNGFDAA
-277 SVPSNDA
+277 FVPSHDA
-284 SGPVYPGNFTDAFY
+284 SGPVSPGNFTDAFY

-332 GVTESLRINT
+332 GVTECLRINT

-375 NISYDFWQTN
+375 NISYDFWQTK

-433 IPQLGIYVEPGAKYY
+433 IPQLGIYVEPGAKFY